1 MGNGGFS
8 GESEAWRIFSGKYRM
23 DLWNT
28 EFGNLGNLGN
38 GGFSGESEEWGI
50 RRVGIFWGIQGM
62 GNSESEDFYIN

>member
-1 MGNGGFS
+1 MENFLGNLRKGEFS
-8 GESEAWRIFSGKYRM
+8 GESAEKGIFSGKYRM

-50 RRVGIFWGIQGM
+50 FWGI
-62 GNSESEDFYIN
+62 